1 MSMPGW
7 SVQPVPEMTPE
18 QYDKWQNLLEG
29 RTGNHFSW
37 QRRSILQAN
46 LAGRMRELGLND
58 YDAYYQRVTAPDGS
72 LEWTTLVE
80 RLTVHETRFF
90 RHQPSFELMT
100 SFLEQR
106 IAEKQQSGLE
116 LWSVG
121 CSTGEETWSL
131 AMTVCQLLR
140 QSEQV
145 IRYSVTG
152 TDISLKALAHARQ
165 GEYTRRR
172 LGDLPTEL
180 QQRFFGDGSG
190 EALKI
195 GSLLRERV
203 CFTRVNV
210 LDLERAPM
218 GNMDVIFCQNL
229 LIYFRPWRR
238 RIILGQLA
246 ERLAP
251 GGLLILGPGEI
262 TDWTHSDL
270 QQVNNDQVL
279 AFYRQTG
286 ATCSK

>member
-1 MSMPGW
+1 MSMPRW

-29 RTGNHFSW
+29 RTGNHISW
-37 QRRSILQAN
+37 QHRSILQAN
-46 LAGRMRELGLND
+46 LAGRMRELGLSD
-58 YDAYYQRVTAPDGS
+58 YDTYYQRVTAADGS

-90 RHQPSFELMT
+90 RHPPSFDLMT

-140 QSEQV
+140 QSKQV

-152 TDISLKALAHARQ
+152 TDISLKALAQARQ
-165 GEYTRRR
+165 GEYARRR
-172 LGDLPTEL
+172 LGDLSPEL
-180 QQRFFGDGSG
+180 QQRYFEECAGSTLRI
-190 EALKI
+190 AP
-195 GSLLRERV
+195 LLRERV

-218 GNMDVIFCQNL
+218 RNMDVICCQNL

-251 GGLLILGPGEI
+251 GGLLVLGPGEI
-262 TDWTHSDL
+262 TDWTYPDL

-279 AFYRQTG
+279 AFYRL
-286 ATCSK
+286 